1 VSAQNFDLVDA
12 ALPGKRY
19 RNCKLAAQLPS
30 SLMPPVR
37 ITSPQRLLIAEAARR
52 YADNDLDRL
61 RRRKLRLHRGGCEI
75 DAEHEQRGTEGVSR
89 KAGNP
94 DHTVAP
100 CPGARFGQKSFIRGQ
115 HRSAVRMHHDIDE
128 PARTRL
134 HLGQRVIDLRQ
145 RIGARDQLGQIEHTN
160 LRHLGHRL
168 ALSGGE
174 PV

>member
-1 VSAQNFDLVDA
+1 M
-12 ALPGKRY
+12 P
-19 RNCKLAAQLPS
+19 
-30 SLMPPVR
+30 LMR
-37 ITSPQRLLIAEAARR
+37 ITSPQRLPIAEAARR
-52 YADNDLDRL
+52 CADNDLDRL

-75 DAEHEQRGTEGVSR
+75 DAEHEQRGTEEVSR

-160 LRHLGHRL
+160 LRHLSHRL
-168 ALSGGE
+168 ALSRGE